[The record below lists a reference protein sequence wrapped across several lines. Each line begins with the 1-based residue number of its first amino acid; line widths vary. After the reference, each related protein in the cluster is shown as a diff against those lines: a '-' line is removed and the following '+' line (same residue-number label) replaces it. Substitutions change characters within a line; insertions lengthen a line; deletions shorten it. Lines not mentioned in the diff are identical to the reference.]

1 MFQALDL
8 AYLVVYQVD
17 LLQRW
22 KFCEPELTQILNLVE
37 GQVEL
42 LEVVLIFERCFSDV
56 LDLVHE
62 QVQVNQL
69 TEILQVFQLFY
80 GILTK
85 DERLNRTR
93 VFLLRS
99 PTCNGLGP
107 KHPEQRA
114 KAYLELCTVRQVL
127 NFLYLVICQVQLLR
141 FYSDSTPR
149 VSLMLDSLS
158 TSITPILLRS
168 PQYHRE

>member
-85 DERLNRTR
+85 DERL
-93 VFLLRS
+93 
-99 PTCNGLGP
+99 
-107 KHPEQRA
+107 
-114 KAYLELCTVRQVL
+114 ELCTVRQVL